1 MKNLITNNKIFRSL
15 TLASLLLM
23 SAFSA
28 QAGLILSFDESDI
41 AVELND
47 NFTLSLYADTEYL
60 VDWFTTFSIDTSF
73 DSSILSLDSV
83 TLGDFDGTL
92 DSAFYADPVLFS
104 PIADPVLFS
113 PIIGGSGVFL
123 ASLSFTAIGLGDT
136 TLNTINAVFSNIFS
150 PAAAISVDLASANIS
165 VADSSAVA
173 VPEPATLG
181 FFIIGALA
189 LFGLRRKV

>member
-15 TLASLLLM
+15 TLAGVLLM

-28 QAGLILSFDESDI
+28 QASLILSFSETD
-41 AVELND
+41 VEVQVND
-47 NFTLSLYADTEYL
+47 TFTLDLYVTVTAP
-60 VDWFTTFSIDTSF
+60 VD
-73 DSSILSLDSV
+73 SILAWGLDLDLSSSSLLNLNSF
-83 TLGDFDGTL
+83 TLGTDFINIDGL
-92 DSAFYADPVLFS
+92 DDG
-104 PIADPVLFS
+104 
-113 PIIGGSGVFL
+113 IGG
-123 ASLSFTAIGLGDT
+123 ASPTAPLFGSNILLGSFEFTALAVGDT
-136 TLNTINAVFSNIFS
+136 IASTSNNDPLFEGFVTTRIYTPTEFNS
-150 PAAAISVDLASANIS
+150 ASANIS

>member
-28 QAGLILSFDESDI
+28 QAALILSFSEPG
-41 AVELND
+41 VEVQVNDTFILDLYVNVTAPVDSILAWGLDLDLSNSSLLNL
-47 NFTLSLYADTEYL
+47 NSFTLGTDFMTILGLDDGIGGASPTGPLFGSNILLGSFEFTALAVGDTVASTSNNDPLSEGF
-60 VDWFTTFSIDTSF
+60 FTTRF
-73 DSSILSLDSV
+73 
-83 TLGDFDGTL
+83 
-92 DSAFYADPVLFS
+92 
-104 PIADPVLFS
+104 
-113 PIIGGSGVFL
+113 
-123 ASLSFTAIGLGDT
+123 FTPT
-136 TLNTINAVFSNIFS
+136 EFNS
-150 PAAAISVDLASANIS
+150 ASANIS

>member
-28 QAGLILSFDESDI
+28 QAGLILSFDESDV

-47 NFTLSLYADTEYL
+47 NFTLSLYADTEYP
-60 VDWFTTFSIDTSF
+60 VDWFTKFSIDTSF

-83 TLGDFDGTL
+83 TLGDFVGTL
-92 DSAFYADPVLFS
+92 DNALYADPALS
-104 PIADPVLFS
+104 S

-150 PAAAISVDLASANIS
+150 PAAVISVDLASANIS